1 MALYTKYIMKGS
13 YSQTYGH
20 WPLDC
25 PSWHPWRWAAGTWR
39 GQSSLL
45 DQPTC
50 QWSSWQTE
58 QLSVPGLTDF
68 ENCRTSWAGR
78 SGHLHIC
85 TYYSYSQSDK
95 QYDIVHMHA
104 PTYLLYI
111 HMYTYYNYYYVKYN
125 FVITAAIPFWM
136 LSLTI
141 CVFEV
146 RAWNTSNTS
155 SWAEEK
161 TIINP

>member
-1 MALYTKYIMKGS
+1 
-13 YSQTYGH
+13 
-20 WPLDC
+20 
-25 PSWHPWRWAAGTWR
+25 
-39 GQSSLL
+39 
-45 DQPTC
+45 
-50 QWSSWQTE
+50 
-58 QLSVPGLTDF
+58 
-68 ENCRTSWAGR
+68 
-78 SGHLHIC
+78 
-85 TYYSYSQSDK
+85 
-95 QYDIVHMHA
+95 MHA

-155 SWAEEK
+155 S
-161 TIINP
+161 